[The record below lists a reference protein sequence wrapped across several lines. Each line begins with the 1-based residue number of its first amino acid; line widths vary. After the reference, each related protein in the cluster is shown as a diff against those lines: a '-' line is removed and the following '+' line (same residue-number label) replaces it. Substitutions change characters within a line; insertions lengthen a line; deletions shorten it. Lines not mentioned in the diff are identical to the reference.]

1 MKNQMSVFLLFVALL
16 GTTAGE
22 ISWSQMIPSC
32 LHLVPPPNMWQPS
45 LFQAMCWNTLSWVVR
60 WPSTLLLW
68 QVKATSTTPGILDH
82 PRLLRITPLE
92 APLPRVNTLSHM
104 QPAATNNSTLSNK
117 RAVDSVE
124 DLISN
129 MNIHPSFIFCPADTN
144 FLMSNGKLTIKN
156 VSQVYF
162 GMFYCRVLDN
172 ARIIYRILQLHGK
185 NTVKVKCHNDYQC
198 FF

>member
-1 MKNQMSVFLLFVALL
+1 MFAFGATSQHV
-16 GTTAGE
+16 TA
-22 ISWSQMIPSC
+22 
-32 LHLVPPPNMWQPS
+32 VS
-45 LFQAMCWNTLSWVVR
+45 LFQTLCWNTLSWVVR

-68 QVKATSTTPGILDH
+68 QVEVHSTTSGILDTQ
-82 PRLLRITPLE
+82 RLLRITPLE
-92 APLPRVNTLSHM
+92 APLPRVKTLSHM

-144 FLMSNGKLTIKN
+144 FLMSKENLTIKN
-156 VSQVYF
+156 VSKVNF
-162 GMFYCRVLDN
+162 GTFDCRVLDN
-172 ARIIYRILQLHGK
+172 ARITYRILQLHGK